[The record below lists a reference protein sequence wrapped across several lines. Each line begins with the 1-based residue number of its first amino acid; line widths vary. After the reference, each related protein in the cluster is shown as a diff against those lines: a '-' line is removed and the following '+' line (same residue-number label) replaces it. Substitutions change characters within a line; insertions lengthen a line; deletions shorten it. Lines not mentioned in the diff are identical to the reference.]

1 MKFCSLYSGSTGNCL
16 FVSSEKAKILIDAGV
31 SVKKIEQALISLG
44 ENISDIN
51 AILVTHEH
59 SDHIKSIGS
68 ISKKYNIPVY
78 ANEETWAAM
87 PEQLN
92 KINLLNKKI
101 FIPNKTFD
109 IIDLKINDKELD
121 KAPVTKRYP
130 KEMYYRILA
139 SYYLP
144 KKVDKILYLDPDLVV
159 INKIDKLYKT
169 DLDNYYFAAA
179 SHIWGILQIF
189 NRIRLRMKNDDIYI
203 NSGVMLM
210 NIKLLRREQNREDVY
225 KFIKRNKN
233 NLMLPDQDVIS
244 GLYANK
250 ILPLDPYV
258 YNMTEKLMKQTYFM
272 PHISERWIKDNS
284 VIISPI
290 ITFYSF

>member
-1 MKFCSLYSGSTGNCL
+1 MN
-16 FVSSEKAKILIDAGV
+16 
-31 SVKKIEQALISLG
+31 
-44 ENISDIN
+44 
-51 AILVTHEH
+51 ILVTLN
-59 SDHIKSIGS
+59 SNYLNVLIVMLKSLAVS
-68 ISKKYNIPVY
+68 NKYKKFDVYVMNNSLTEQDINYLKDNTFKNI
-78 ANEETWAAM
+78 N
-87 PEQLN
+87 
-92 KINLLNKKI
+92 
-101 FIPNKTFD
+101 
-109 IIDLKINDKELD
+109 IIDLKVNDTELD

-144 KKVDKILYLDPDLVV
+144 KKVNKILYLDPDLVV
-159 INKIDKLYKT
+159 INKIDKLYNL

-179 SHIWGILQIF
+179 SHIWGMLQTF
-189 NRIRLRMKNDDIYI
+189 NRIRLRMRNSDIYI

-210 NIKLLRREQNREDVY
+210 NIKLLRKEQNKEDVY
-225 KFIKRNKN
+225 DFIRRNKN

-258 YNMTEKLMKQTYFM
+258 YNMTEKLLKQTYFM

-284 VIISPI
+284 VIIHYCGRNKPWNKLYKGSLNS
-290 ITFYSF
+290 FYDYYKNIKIK

>member
-1 MKFCSLYSGSTGNCL
+1 MN
-16 FVSSEKAKILIDAGV
+16 
-31 SVKKIEQALISLG
+31 
-44 ENISDIN
+44 
-51 AILVTHEH
+51 ILVTLN
-59 SDHIKSIGS
+59 SNYLKVLVVMLKSLAVS
-68 ISKKYNIPVY
+68 NNHKKFDVYVMNNSLTEEDINYLKENTLKNI
-78 ANEETWAAM
+78 N
-87 PEQLN
+87 
-92 KINLLNKKI
+92 
-101 FIPNKTFD
+101 
-109 IIDLKINDKELD
+109 IIDLKVDDNELD

-139 SYYLP
+139 AYYLP

-159 INKIDKLYKT
+159 INKIDKLYNF

-179 SHIWGILQIF
+179 SHIWGMLQTF

-210 NIKLLRREQNREDVY
+210 NIKLLRKEQNKDDVY

-233 NLMLPDQDVIS
+233 HLMLPDQDVIS

-258 YNMTEKLMKQTYFM
+258 YNMTEKLLKQTYFM

-284 VIISPI
+284 VIIHYCGKNKPWNKNYKGSLNK
-290 ITFYSF
+290 FYKYYDDIEIKTK

>member
-1 MKFCSLYSGSTGNCL
+1 MN
-16 FVSSEKAKILIDAGV
+16 
-31 SVKKIEQALISLG
+31 
-44 ENISDIN
+44 
-51 AILVTHEH
+51 ILVTLNSNYLKVLVVMLKSLAVSNKRQLFDVYVMNE
-59 SDHIKSIGS
+59 SLSEKDINYLKENTLKNIK
-68 ISKKYNIPVY
+68 
-78 ANEETWAAM
+78 
-87 PEQLN
+87 
-92 KINLLNKKI
+92 
-101 FIPNKTFD
+101 
-109 IIDLKINDKELD
+109 IIDLKISDKELD

-169 DLDNYYFAAA
+169 DLNNYYFAAA
-179 SHIWGILQIF
+179 SHIWGMLQTF

-210 NIKLLRREQNREDVY
+210 NIKLLRREQNKEEVY
-225 KFIKRNKN
+225 EFIKKNKN

-250 ILPLDPYV
+250 ILPLDPYA
-258 YNMTEKLMKQTYFM
+258 YNMTEKLLKQTYFM

-284 VIISPI
+284 VIIHYCGKNKPWNNKYKG
-290 ITFYSF
+290 TLNQFYNYYDKLDILNNKKNKSKLFNNKEKYELKK

>member
-1 MKFCSLYSGSTGNCL
+1 MN
-16 FVSSEKAKILIDAGV
+16 
-31 SVKKIEQALISLG
+31 
-44 ENISDIN
+44 
-51 AILVTHEH
+51 ILVTLN
-59 SDHIKSIGS
+59 SNYLKVLIVMLKSLA
-68 ISKKYNIPVY
+68 ISNKRTKFDVYVMNNSLTQEDITYLKENTFSNI
-78 ANEETWAAM
+78 N
-87 PEQLN
+87 
-92 KINLLNKKI
+92 
-101 FIPNKTFD
+101 

-139 SYYLP
+139 AYYLP

-159 INKIDKLYKT
+159 INKLDKLYKT
-169 DLDNYYFAAA
+169 NLDNYYFTAA
-179 SHIWGILQIF
+179 SHIWGMLQTF
-189 NRIRLRMKNDDIYI
+189 NRIRLKMKSDDIYI

-210 NIKLLRREQNREDVY
+210 NIKLLRSEQNKEDVY
-225 KFIKRNKN
+225 KFIKKNKH

-258 YNMTEKLMKQTYFM
+258 YNMTEKLLKQTYFL

-284 VIISPI
+284 VIIHYCGRNKPWKKHYKGCLNQ
-290 ITFYSF
+290 FYEYYEKIEINKKIKS